1 MTEWLAIAGAG
12 IATYLTRALPLVV
25 GFKPGERLR
34 AYLDDLPISVIAALA
49 GAGVLAPEQRIALGP
64 EVVAAAAVV
73 VVTAWRRNL
82 LLTVLT
88 GVAIVAVLRRLT

>member
-12 IATYLTRALPLVV
+12 IATYLTRAIPLLV
-25 GFKPGERLR
+25 GFRPSERLR

-49 GAGVLAPEQRIALGP
+49 GAGVLAPEQRLALGP
-64 EVVAAAAVV
+64 EAFAAAAAVAV
-73 VVTAWRRNL
+73 AAWRRNL

-88 GVAIVAVLRRLT
+88 GVAIVAALRRLT